1 MEQLQELARQ
11 VRLLEAGSPQE
22 VRQASQ
28 ALAQFQRSSHALP
41 LSLALLK
48 ASGAG
53 FAGAFAAQTLA
64 QRARLGRQE
73 DLPLWPE
80 VSQALLELLSTA
92 QLARPALRQTC
103 CALARAA
110 VLLCDAAP
118 DFVFG
123 ALGRLGAE
131 MLPLLEFLQ
140 ALSEEPFSRRLLV
153 DGSRR
158 SRFLMALRQR
168 EPEILA
174 AINEALRRRCSEAEL
189 GCAAAWLRAQGL
201 YEDWLP
207 MVGVGSA
214 ADGMHPALRVL
225 APALENQVPQAARQL
240 CVLPAAAQVLEAA
253 LPLATHPE
261 AVRTVGPLLAALHQ
275 LSTELPGDEAALG
288 PLLSALH
295 GAFAQ
300 PNVAWRPPLR
310 PLALDLGV
318 RLLAATGPSSGLEVD
333 VEGGLLG
340 RCFDAWEALAF
351 ALREDCDADFEA
363 EAFAR
368 LLEALPQAMRLSKP
382 CDSSVR
388 GRMGQLLTI
397 WCGGQCC
404 KQRQQQAV
412 HRLERLASAY
422 DWGALEMVL
431 TLGSAVAEALAGDA
445 DELPVPQVLLQ
456 LLEQLP
462 QVVALGAQADAA
474 QSRLTSEAAAE
485 LLSSMD
491 AWICPER
498 FPGAAGHAL
507 LRAAFGLAESAGAP
521 GAEALSVVVSNLAPG
536 LAPVAEEC
544 ITQLRHLILGANGL
558 TLSSRQ
564 RLLRSALA
572 PLLRRL
578 ERPQRRKAAELFLQP
593 LREAA
598 RAQEASRAGRLLFTL
613 LGADC
618 FEPAEALEAVAGHWA
633 FFEAALEADCEAACE
648 AACETL
654 EAVLTRCRSGG
665 AGLQRRRPRC
675 NGLLRG
681 AGRADRGAAAAPG
694 AGPGT

>member
-80 VSQALLELLSTA
+80 VSQALLELLSTSA
-92 QLARPALRQTC
+92 LARPALRQTC

-275 LSTELPGDEAALG
+275 LSTELRGDEAAVG

-388 GRMGQLLTI
+388 GRMGQLLTFLP
-397 WCGGQCC
+397 GD
-404 KQRQQQAV
+404 
-412 HRLERLASAY
+412 ASARPE
-422 DWGALEMVL
+422 DLVRGAVL
-431 TLGSAVAEALAGDA
+431 
-445 DELPVPQVLLQ
+445 Q
-456 LLEQLP
+456 
-462 QVVALGAQADAA
+462 
-474 QSRLTSEAAAE
+474 AAA
-485 LLSSMD
+485 
-491 AWICPER
+491 
-498 FPGAAGHAL
+498 AAGGASAL
-507 LRAAFGLAESAGAP
+507 DRSA
-521 GAEALSVVVSNLAPG
+521 
-536 LAPVAEEC
+536 
-544 ITQLRHLILGANGL
+544 R
-558 TLSSRQ
+558 

-578 ERPQRRKAAELFLQP
+578 ERPQRREAAELFLQP

-654 EAVLTRCRSGG
+654 EAVLTRCRALDAS
-665 AGLQRRRPRC
+665 ALPLQRALALLATSAARGSAAALGAVAAVVRVFKGGGPDSTDFFAARVAQIAEQ
-675 NGLLRG
+675 LLRPAQG
-681 AGRADRGAAAAPG
+681 LAPDLLAAFLELFFVSLGRTNPTGWGEDVFPFSGPRFVYPVRVLRGFLCFRFGDPG
-694 AGPGT
+694 QKWGS